1 MSTCRVRVGDTSG
14 EPGTSPHEGN
24 QASCQGAGRPVSGF
38 GVNSR
43 TCLLATSQQVRSKP
57 PNGVGLMRS
66 FSPRLLPSVVAM
78 HAFGPQ
84 CPWPT
89 ARPACCLTHTVR
101 AVPSLPRWGQALRGH
116 SGCGAAGLV
125 RPSALTRRGPSTRR
139 RGPEET
145 GGPSRRGRSISDGE
159 VRLGGALAPRH
170 GAPGFLFGVLVI
182 RAQGAFTSVL
192 SAGGLRPCAP
202 SWGWGPAVG
211 GSPVPPRCFLS
222 LRSLRP
228 VVAVE

>member
-1 MSTCRVRVGDTSG
+1 MSPEHRRTREIRRPVRAPGAPSRDLESTRGRACWLHCNKSRVNPSMEWASR
-14 EPGTSPHEGN
+14 GTSP
-24 QASCQGAGRPVSGF
+24 QAAPQHCV
-38 GVNSR
+38 
-43 TCLLATSQQVRSKP
+43 
-57 PNGVGLMRS
+57 MR
-66 FSPRLLPSVVAM
+66 
-78 HAFGPQ
+78 AFGPR

-101 AVPSLPRWGQALRGH
+101 VVPSLPRWGQALRGH
-116 SGCGAAGLV
+116 SRCGAAGLV
-125 RPSALTRRGPSTRR
+125 RPSALTSRGPSARR

-145 GGPSRRGRSISDGE
+145 GGPSRSRRSILNGE
-159 VRLGGALAPRH
+159 VHLRGALAPRH

-202 SWGWGPAVG
+202 SWEWGPAVG
-211 GSPVPPRCFLS
+211 GSPVPPWSFLS

-228 VVAVE
+228 VVAVV